1 MKDEK
6 KILFVSGSLNRGGA
20 QRVITLL
27 ANDYAQRGWSVHI
40 IVMMNAE
47 VGYELNPAMSERRTP
62 RCYRVLCRTHQYDND
77 AGGKRTEY
85 SSAGFRAE

>member
-47 VGYELNPAMSERRTP
+47 VGYELNPAIKIHDFVRHGNQLKMQGSG
-62 RCYRVLCRTHQYDND
+62 L
-77 AGGKRTEY
+77 GK
-85 SSAGFRAE
+85 SASV